1 MSTTNAR
8 GYSSF
13 YFHIAY
19 NPELGNFRR
28 FAAYWAKRV
37 HDETAELSACIAKL
51 DKEIKKFPRL
61 DAQTVLDCPKRTFQ
75 EGYQDNKVQYKELKD
90 LWVKY
95 DEALMRYG
103 AFASTCTAQVFLE
116 ATYH

>member
-1 MSTTNAR
+1 MSMTDAR

-28 FAAYWAKRV
+28 FAAYWAKRL

-51 DKEIKKFPRL
+51 DKEIKKFPHL

-75 EGYQDNKVQYKELKD
+75 EGCPRLESPYADINV
-90 LWVKY
+90 LWDRY

-103 AFASTCTAQVFLE
+103 AFVLVLLRCF
-116 ATYH
+116 